1 MSLFQTQVERQF
13 LAGITTD
20 LTPIYKKF
28 VDYFGNPAIQA
39 NILGVIEEQYQG
51 EFIRAL
57 FVDIL
62 GYTAQPHPNFNL
74 IREKK
79 NETDAKSA
87 DAAISINNQII
98 GVVEL
103 KDHKTQDL
111 KKVEVQAFGYKNNH
125 KNCHYVVTSNF
136 ERLRFYIDNAV
147 DFIEFDLFNLSFDEF
162 RRLWLCLS
170 YESIAK
176 NLPQEIKNQSLSNE
190 DIITKKLYKDYS
202 VFKRLLFDNIVLLN
216 PEHDKLLLF
225 KETQKLL
232 DRFLFLF
239 FAEDKSLLPANSIQG
254 TVDKWK
260 KFNSDPMNDYQSLY
274 SRFVKYFKLLDVGYK
289 DANTEIYAYNGGL
302 FANDEFLNKLRIDDA
317 ILAENVLKLAQY
329 DFDTD
334 VDVNILGHIFEN
346 SLNEIEEV
354 TNEITSGEFSSP
366 SGRSGGV
373 SKRKQDGVFYTPRYI
388 TQYIVE
394 NTVGRLCEEK
404 KTELGIGEEL
414 FEYKRTD
421 RKKQALKV
429 FDAYREWLLQIT
441 IVDPACGSGAFLNT
455 ALDFLI
461 AEHKWIDNQQD
472 KIAGLKDHFS
482 MGLSNIE
489 NTILENNLFGVDI
502 NEESVEIAKLSLWLR
517 TAKPHRKLSSLNNNI
532 KCGNSLIDDPTVA
545 GDKAFNWEKEF
556 PQVFGREQ
564 KPTEVIPLEKDKTP
578 DYLKLIKEK
587 SAEAQLKA
595 EQGIALSKEALEI
608 SKQLAEYANKLEAV
622 SAPKPKYEKLKGGFD
637 VVIGNPPYL
646 RVQGLREN
654 FEFESKFYETNYQSA
669 TGRFDIYVLF
679 IEKSLQLINRLG
691 LVSFILPH
699 KFLNSD
705 FGEGIRSFLIDKKA
719 LNSIVHFGS
728 EMVFSDASTYT
739 CIISLSKDKNNNAL
753 KFLRVKPLDLFNDTQ
768 YESINYTK
776 LGTDKWNLQG
786 NESNGVF
793 EKLKSQPLTLKDIFE
808 NISQGIVSVGDDIFL
823 LKGFIENDKFFGYS
837 EKISD
842 NIIIEAEAVRPI
854 LKGDEVKKY
863 APLKNQ
869 YYCIYPHY
877 EKDGK
882 TIPYEEEYFKN
893 KYPLTYNYMLPFKDE
908 LIEKK
913 IRYKTNPTAWYSLHR
928 SRDISLFEQAK
939 IITPETSY
947 GGNMTI
953 DTFGYYHNTQ
963 VYTLKV
969 KNEFDLS
976 YKFLITILNSNLFWF
991 YLQST
996 GAVLRGGYF
1005 RFKTKYIET
1014 FPFPIIETKEVQ
1026 QPFITKASNMLSLNK
1041 ELQDASKKFQRMLQR
1056 KFELEELPG
1065 KLQNWYLLSY
1075 KEFITELG
1083 KKKVKLTLAQEAE
1096 WEDYFNTEKAKAL
1109 EIKKQIDD
1117 TDREIDRMVYALYE
1131 LTEEEVKIVEG

>member
-28 VDYFGNPAIQA
+28 VDYFGNPDIQA
-39 NILGVIEEQYQG
+39 NILQVSEEQYQG

-87 DAAISINNQII
+87 DAAISINNQITAI
-98 GVVEL
+98 IEL

-147 DFIEFDLFNLSFDEF
+147 DFIEFDLFNLTFDEF

-216 PEHDKLLLF
+216 QEHDKLLLF

-260 KFNSDPMNDYQSLY
+260 KFNADPMNDYQSLY

-302 FANDEFLNKLRIDDA
+302 FANDEFLNNLRIDDA

-329 DFDTD
+329 DYDTD

-354 TNEITSGEFSSP
+354 TNEINT
-366 SGRSGGV
+366 GV
-373 SKRKQDGVFYTPRYI
+373 KTTSKRKQDGVFYTPRYI

-394 NTVGRLCEEK
+394 NTVGKLCEEK

-421 RKKQALKV
+421 KKKQALKV

-472 KIAGLKDHFS
+472 KIASSKDHYS

-532 KCGNSLIDDPTVA
+532 KCGNSLIDDPAVA
-545 GDKAFNWEKEF
+545 GEKAFDWHKEF

-564 KPTEVIPLEKDKTP
+564 KVVEEIPLEKDKTP

-587 SAEAQLKA
+587 SAEAQIKA
-595 EQGIALSKEALEI
+595 EQGIALSIEALEI
-608 SKQLAEYANKLEAV
+608 TKQLAEYADKLDAV
-622 SAPKPKYEKLKGGFD
+622 SAPKPKYEKLLKGGFD
-637 VVIGNPPYL
+637 VVIGNPPYVRNEYISPIHKL
-646 RVQGLREN
+646 YFEKNYKTFSGKADLYVYFFEKGLNLLKVRGKNGFIVSSKYTKTKYGKILIDFLQSNSEIKGFIDFKDLDVFQGIIAYPSIILFDN
-654 FEFESKFYETNYQSA
+654 IKINPETNYSKLLVVSNDNYTEIHNNFSNSIDVKQTDLFSKLGSWTSGVQDDQLFNLFSKITKRNKKLEEFDLKPQVGIKTGLNSVFIFKPNEIPNIIQNSILLKEYL
-669 TGRFDIYVLF
+669 TGRDVKRYGTISNVNRIIFPYILDDNSKAF
-679 IEKSLQLINRLG
+679 KLI
-691 LVSFILPH
+691 P
-699 KFLNSD
+699 D
-705 FGEGIRSFLIDKKA
+705 FSKYQKEYDYIS
-719 LNSIVHFGS
+719 NYQ
-728 EMVFSDASTYT
+728 E
-739 CIISLSKDKNNNAL
+739 SLSKRAIIDIGLINGSKKWYEFQQIKLDFKYYFEYIIYPDISSDVNFTLVSDKLMDMTCFGIPSNSKSLLGILNSKLIKTYLEIICVKARGGY
-753 KFLRVKPLDLFNDTQ
+753 LR
-768 YESINYTK
+768 
-776 LGTDKWNLQG
+776 
-786 NESNGVF
+786 
-793 EKLKSQPLTLKDIFE
+793 
-808 NISQGIVSVGDDIFL
+808 
-823 LKGFIENDKFFGYS
+823 
-837 EKISD
+837 
-842 NIIIEAEAVRPI
+842 
-854 LKGDEVKKY
+854 
-863 APLKNQ
+863 LKNQ
-869 YYCIYPHY
+869 YILQLPIPENY
-877 EKDGK
+877 E
-882 TIPYEEEYFKN
+882 N
-893 KYPLTYNYMLPFKDE
+893 NLLN
-908 LIEKK
+908 
-913 IRYKTNPTAWYSLHR
+913 
-928 SRDISLFEQAK
+928 
-939 IITPETSY
+939 
-947 GGNMTI
+947 
-953 DTFGYYHNTQ
+953 
-963 VYTLKV
+963 LKV
-969 KNEFDLS
+969 SE
-976 YKFLITILNSNLFWF
+976 ILNL
-991 YLQST
+991 
-996 GAVLRGGYF
+996 
-1005 RFKTKYIET
+1005 
-1014 FPFPIIETKEVQ
+1014 
-1026 QPFITKASNMLSLNK
+1026 NMDFHDFS
-1041 ELQDASKKFQRMLQR
+1041 QKFQRMLQR
-1056 KFELEELPG
+1056 KFELDELTG

-1075 KEFITELG
+1075 KEFIAELG

-1096 WEDYFNTEKAKAL
+1096 WEDYFNTEKTKAL

-1131 LTEEEVKIVEG
+1131 LTDEEVKIVEGEK